1 MKRMIMATVII
12 TALLLTLAASA
23 QRVPGTEG
31 RGQENGAGPAK
42 GNWIVPNS
50 SVERPEDAGKFAHT
64 NYVFPLGFRG
74 GRTPAEAAKGAG
86 PNFTY
91 DGETPQSLGCLY
103 KIPGST
109 GTNSGC
115 VPTYGTGG
123 PQSGGWGIIA
133 LVDAYDNPD
142 AASDIAAFDSY
153 WGLPAASFTKV
164 YANGNGDCSTPPPNA
179 GWSVEES
186 LDIEYAHVFA
196 PKAAIY
202 LVEACSNSYTDLLY
216 AEYVAGSI
224 INGTGG
230 DISNSWGSGEFS
242 GETSDDPYFGVYYFI
257 NTAYF
262 ASAGDSGCGAAY
274 PSSSPWLVSAG
285 GSQVDRKSNGK
296 FKDESCWNGSGG
308 GTSSQETWQA
318 TWAGGG
324 YVGPWAD
331 YQYPIFG
338 EAARSTPDFA
348 ADASCS
354 SPVWIYNA
362 YAEGGWALVCGTS
375 VASPSLAGIVNN
387 AANKLGTGTY
397 YLNSSTGFYTAE
409 EDNLLYSQLGTA
421 TAYPKNFY
429 DVTTGSNGCT
439 VAPLWDY
446 CTGVGTPRA
455 LLGK

>member
-1 MKRMIMATVII
+1 MRRTVASV
-12 TALLLTLAASA
+12 TFAALLLTLVASA
-23 QRVPGTEG
+23 QRIPGTEG
-31 RGQENGAGPAK
+31 RGQENGGVSPKAK
-42 GNWIVPNS
+42 WIVPES
-50 SVERPEDAGKFAHT
+50 SVERPEDVGKRAHT
-64 NYVFPLGFRG
+64 NYLFPIGFRG
-74 GRTPAEAAKGAG
+74 GRTPAEAVKGAG

-103 KIPGST
+103 RIPGST
-109 GTNSGC
+109 GGNPGC

-123 PQSGGWGIIA
+123 PQTGGWGIIA

-142 AASDIAAFDSY
+142 AATDISSFDSY
-153 WGLPAASFTKV
+153 WGLPAANFTKV
-164 YANGNGDCSTPPPNA
+164 YANGNGDCSTPPPDA

-186 LDIEYAHVFA
+186 LDIEYAHAMA

-216 AEYVAGSI
+216 AEYVAGQL

-242 GETSDDPYFGVYYFI
+242 GETADDVYFGTDWWV
-257 NTAYF
+257 NTVYF

-285 GSQVDRKSNGK
+285 GSQVDRKPNGK
-296 FKDESCWNGSGG
+296 FKDESCWSGSGG
-308 GTSSQETWQA
+308 GTSTQETWAA
-318 TWAGGG
+318 TWTGGG
-324 YVGPWAD
+324 NTGPWAD

-354 SPVWIYNA
+354 SPVWIYNQ

-375 VASPSLAGIVNN
+375 AASPTLAGIVNN
-387 AANKLGTGTY
+387 AANKLGTATL
-397 YLNSSTGFYTAE
+397 YLNGSTGYYTAE
-409 EDNLLYSQLGTA
+409 EDNLLYSEMPTA
-421 TAYPKNFY
+421 KAHTSSFY
-429 DVTTGSNGCT
+429 DVTLGSNGCT

-446 CTGVGTPRA
+446 CTGVGTPRG
-455 LLGK
+455 LNDK